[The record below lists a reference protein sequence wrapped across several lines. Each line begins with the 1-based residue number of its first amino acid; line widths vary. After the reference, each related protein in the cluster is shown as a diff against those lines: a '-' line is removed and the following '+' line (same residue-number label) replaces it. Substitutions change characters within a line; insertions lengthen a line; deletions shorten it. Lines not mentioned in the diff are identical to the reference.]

1 MLKKHKQIK
10 IALIIIGLIIIP
22 LYSILFGINGD
33 LIDMTFSQ
41 VGGRIDGKLQGL
53 IIWGAICSMYFY
65 FTVEYMFMM
74 LGKNNKFVLGLV
86 GIGCICLMVTVF
98 LPFNTMMYPVS
109 SEIHNNLVRVAVA
122 IIIVAILFFV
132 INLKNYDK
140 KTFIISL
147 ISYLICIAVILV
159 IFFKYRVSSIF
170 QIAFVTLMCV
180 YLILQFMLIEK
191 SPSTDLL
198 LSLNKKKSEIEKNNP
213 TNAFNEEIES
223 VFEDGEEKIW

>member
-1 MLKKHKQIK
+1 MLKKHKQVK

-53 IIWGAICSMYFY
+53 IIWGAICSIYFY
-65 FTVEYMFMM
+65 FAVEYMFMM
-74 LGKNNKFVLGLV
+74 LGKSNRLILGLV
-86 GIGCICLMVTVF
+86 GLGCICLMITVF
-98 LPFNTMMYPVS
+98 LPFNTMMYPIS
-109 SEIHNNLVRVAVA
+109 SEIHNNLVRVAVV
-122 IIIVAILFFV
+122 IIILAIMFFV

-147 ISYLICIAVILV
+147 VSYLICIVVILA
-159 IFFKYRVSSIF
+159 IFLKYRVSSIF
-170 QIAFVTLMCV
+170 QIAFVTLMCI
-180 YLILQFMLIEK
+180 YLILQFALIEK

-213 TNAFNEEIES
+213 TNAFYEEIES
-223 VFEDGEEKIW
+223 VFEEK